1 MRKLLRTALPS
12 VILLGWPPSAS
23 AEPVAWNAFN
33 PLVSDALH
41 ALRQTDLEPSRAMEI
56 NMDGDR
62 QGRDNDTGRSYN
74 FDPSRHLLY
83 IVKDL
88 NRDGL
93 PDVFLLFTWPYMRGN
108 AEAQGVVMVQH
119 RRGEWRVGC
128 EFDDWGNERGR
139 FVPQIGPG
147 RSHGWLNF
155 RMSDGLYVW
164 RRSPAAAARMEC
176 VPAQPAAASRGNARP
191 R

>member
-1 MRKLLRTALPS
+1 MAAPARQ
-12 VILLGWPPSAS
+12 I
-23 AEPVAWNAFN
+23 AWDAFN

-41 ALRQTDLEPSRAMEI
+41 ALRQTDLEPAQAMGI

-83 IVKDL
+83 IVRDL

-128 EFDDWGNERGR
+128 EFYDWGNETRG
-139 FVPQIGPG
+139 FVPRIGPG

-164 RRSPAAAARMEC
+164 RPSRETPARMEC
-176 VPAQPAAASRGNARP
+176 VPAQASSPIRRGGADR